1 MLMKHRQHHGKERGS
16 VLLEAL
22 ISILIFSIGILGLVA
37 MQAAAIKNS
46 IDAKYRS
53 DASYLANQIIAQM
66 WVDRT
71 NLDSYSHYPSGTPC
85 TFSGSASTNAQ
96 VTSWAAQAVALLPG
110 AASSKTQIA
119 ITTPITGTRQVKVTV
134 CWQSP
139 QETSPH
145 NFVATAQINL

>member
-1 MLMKHRQHHGKERGS
+1 MLMKHQQRPGKQHGS

-53 DASYLANQIIAQM
+53 DAAYLANQIISQM
-66 WVDRT
+66 WIDRA
-71 NLDSYSHYPSGTPC
+71 NLDTYSHYDGGTPC
-85 TFSGSASTNAQ
+85 NFSGSASSNAH
-96 VTSWAAQAVALLPG
+96 VTSWAAQAVDLLPG
-110 AASSKTQIA
+110 AASSKTQIE
-119 ITTPITGTRQVKVTV
+119 ITTPISGTRQAKVTV

-145 NFVATAQINL
+145 NFVATARINQ